1 MSTRL
6 WNTVDR
12 RFLAS
17 DIDGAIRYLEKHLH
31 NESTGRF
38 KGLIGAQITNK
49 PSVILSGINRFIQAC
64 DQSFAIKA
72 VYLEMNGFDIN
83 YDRWYFDFFGY
94 KTYRDQD
101 DLDWLS
107 DWQSEDW
114 RTVTLTGL
122 ESIQSDFRWYHEQN
136 IWQDKKYEKTY
147 EIAILLVMTKF
158 VALIQSA
165 LRAGNLIKPIPV
177 LATSH
182 DFDII
187 GRFEP

>member
-17 DIDGAIRYLEKHLH
+17 DIDGAIRYLEKHLR
-31 NESTGRF
+31 NESTERF
-38 KGLIGAQITNK
+38 KGLIGAQFTNK
-49 PSVILSGINRFIQAC
+49 PSVILSGINRFIQSC
-64 DQSFAIKA
+64 GQSFTIKA

-83 YDRWYFDFFGY
+83 YNRWYFDFFGY
-94 KTYRDQD
+94 KAYYEQD

-107 DWQSEDW
+107 DWESEDW
-114 RTVTLTGL
+114 RRGTLKGL
-122 ESIQSDFRWYHEQN
+122 ESIQADFRWYHEQN

-165 LRAGNLIKPIPV
+165 LRAGPLIKPIPV
-177 LATSH
+177 LATAH

-187 GRFEP
+187 GRFET